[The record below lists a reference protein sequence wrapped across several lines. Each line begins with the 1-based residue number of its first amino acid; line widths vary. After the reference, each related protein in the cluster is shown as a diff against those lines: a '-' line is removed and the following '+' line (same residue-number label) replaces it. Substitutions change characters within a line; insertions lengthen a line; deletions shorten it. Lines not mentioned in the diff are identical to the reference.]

1 MASITGLKK
10 ISATSIDN
18 SGEFRLGTTLDSGTT
33 GQTILSN
40 GINNAVS
47 WGTAI
52 GPVANALTAG
62 TNLAYTS
69 GNPSWDG
76 TIADTLNAT
85 DTTYSAGAGINLAAT
100 TFTTDNDGT
109 TINNSGGTGA
119 QNQVLKV
126 PQTLTIN
133 GTAYDGSVAR
143 VFTLPTAPIPN
154 ADLANST
161 IILGSTSCALG
172 STTTTIDDL
181 ELADCQGITMDG
193 ANIDV
198 DCNDIDNL
206 KDLTYCAGGSTLE
219 GGGGA
224 GDETVATYL
233 DLTSATNLFPN
244 PYPHAVL
251 PYLVFASYDPATAT
265 SQTLTTSFVQLFSGG
280 LSSAFVAAGVA
291 VEVELKIMHYGG
303 SSNRWLYLGLLD
315 GAGTTE
321 WTQSMG
327 SGGGYGTGSANTE
340 RLVHYRDETDGQYQ
354 TMSWVLTGLTPGNTY
369 TINPSV
375 KTNTTS
381 NYVYAGGRAPSTA
394 FPACVLKVSQI

>member
-1 MASITGLKK
+1 M
-10 ISATSIDN
+10 
-18 SGEFRLGTTLDSGTT
+18 
-33 GQTILSN
+33 
-40 GINNAVS
+40 
-47 WGTAI
+47 
-52 GPVANALTAG
+52 
-62 TNLAYTS
+62 
-69 GNPSWDG
+69 
-76 TIADTLNAT
+76 
-85 DTTYSAGAGINLAAT
+85 
-100 TFTTDNDGT
+100 
-109 TINNSGGTGA
+109 
-119 QNQVLKV
+119 
-126 PQTLTIN
+126 
-133 GTAYDGSVAR
+133 
-143 VFTLPTAPIPN
+143 
-154 ADLANST
+154 
-161 IILGSTSCALG
+161 
-172 STTTTIDDL
+172 
-181 ELADCQGITMDG
+181 
-193 ANIDV
+193 
-198 DCNDIDNL
+198 
-206 KDLTYCAGGSTLE
+206 
-219 GGGGA
+219 
-224 GDETVATYL
+224 
-233 DLTSATNLFPN
+233 
-244 PYPHAVL
+244 
-251 PYLVFASYDPATAT
+251 FASYDPATAT